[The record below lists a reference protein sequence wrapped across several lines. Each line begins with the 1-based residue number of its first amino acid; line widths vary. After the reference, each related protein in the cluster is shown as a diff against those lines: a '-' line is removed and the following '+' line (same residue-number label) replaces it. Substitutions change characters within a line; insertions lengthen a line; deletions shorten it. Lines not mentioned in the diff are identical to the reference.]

1 MKEGLPL
8 AATTIS
14 ATSAMSK
21 AWNLLEEKYPVIL
34 LVLLW
39 HAIRNIVITA
49 VIMYATLSSS
59 IGPLITLGSG
69 VLLLL
74 ISSIELPY
82 VALKLIRKEPFN
94 LLRLPKLSI
103 LRNGFIVWLLTIPSI
118 WLGAAALILPGLV
131 LAIFFS
137 TNGFAVA
144 DGFGPIQSIKIG
156 WRIARSAFWK
166 IALVI
171 FILSL
176 LAVVSPVN
184 LAILDMVLVFTLAFL
199 YNANLANLE
208 NVGVRESD

>member
-14 ATSAMSK
+14 AKSAMSK
-21 AWNLLEEKYPVIL
+21 AWNLLEEKYPVVL

-59 IGPLITLGSG
+59 IGPAITLGSA
-69 VLLLL
+69 VLLFLM
-74 ISSIELPY
+74 SSIEFPY
-82 VALKLIRKEPFN
+82 VVLKLIRKEPFN

-103 LRNGFIVWLLTIPSI
+103 LRNGFIVWLLTMPSI
-118 WLGAAALILPGLV
+118 WLGVVALVVPGLV
-131 LAIFFS
+131 LVIFFS
-137 TNGFAVA
+137 TNSFAVA

-166 IALVI
+166 IALVFLI
-171 FILSL
+171 FSMLSAL
-176 LAVVSPVN
+176 SPIN
-184 LAILDMVLVFTLAFL
+184 LAILEMVLVFTLAFL

>member
-1 MKEGLPL
+1 MNEGLPL
-8 AATTIS
+8 PATTIS

-21 AWNLLEEKYPVIL
+21 AWNLLEEKYPVLL

-59 IGPLITLGSG
+59 IGPAITLGSG

-74 ISSIELPY
+74 ISSIEFPY
-82 VALKLIRKEPFN
+82 VVLKLIRKEPFN

-103 LRNGFIVWLLTIPSI
+103 LRNGFIVWLLTMPSI
-118 WLGAAALILPGLV
+118 WLGVVALVVPGLV
-131 LAIFFS
+131 LVIFFS
-137 TNGFAVA
+137 TSSFAVA

-166 IALVI
+166 IALVFLI
-171 FILSL
+171 FSMLSAL
-176 LAVVSPVN
+176 SPIN